1 MTKGQKRNVRQ
12 EVTDKIL
19 EALKS
24 GVAPWVKPWTG
35 RAGDGVPHN
44 CATGHIYR
52 GINVILLSWEQILK
66 GYPTSEW
73 LTFKQA
79 KTLGGSVRKGE
90 KSTLVVFWKFIVKDK
105 DTEDE
110 RRIPFLRHF
119 NVFNRAQID
128 GLPEPE
134 QVEPVAD
141 FIRRESAE
149 YVITAT
155 GAKID
160 EGGSMAC
167 YIPEFDRIRLPTR
180 ESFSDPENFYA
191 TAFHELGHWTGH
203 KSRLDRKLNGAK
215 GKADYAFEELV
226 AELSAAYL
234 CAENDVSGELQH
246 PEYIGNW
253 IKVLE
258 SDNNA
263 IFSASSKARKAADF
277 IGAFSEVEE
286 AVA

>member
-1 MTKGQKRNVRQ
+1 M
-12 EVTDKIL
+12 
-19 EALKS
+19 
-24 GVAPWVKPWTG
+24 
-35 RAGDGVPHN
+35 PHN

-52 GINVILLSWEQILK
+52 GINVILLSWEQILR

-79 KTLGGSVRKGE
+79 NTLGGSVRKGE
-90 KSTLVVFWKFIVKDK
+90 KSTLVVFWKFIVKDEG
-105 DTEDE
+105 TEDE

-134 QVEPVAD
+134 QVEPPAD
-141 FIRRESAE
+141 FIRHESAE
-149 YVITAT
+149 AVITAT
-155 GAKID
+155 SADIM
-160 EGGSMAC
+160 ENYGSAC
-167 YIPEFDRIRLPTR
+167 YIPAVDRIGLPAR

-203 KSRLDRKLNGAK
+203 ESRLDRKLTGSK